1 MLLLTLSHAVN
12 VVVVTIIPILMLRDV
27 PAMRAS
33 FGPDSPAR
41 RILACLYGT
50 IALASAAALAAQA
63 AAIPAL
69 SILIA
74 CVLFPLQIIYKFA
87 TLPVVGWANPVVKS
101 NLAIALLHAATLTV
115 LWQSGSLLSVTS
127 H

>member
-1 MLLLTLSHAVN
+1 MLLLTVSHAVN
-12 VVVVTIIPILMLRDV
+12 VIVVTIIPILILRDV

-41 RILACLYGT
+41 RFLACLYAT

-63 AAIPAL
+63 AANPAL

-74 CVLFPLQIIYKFA
+74 SVLFPMQIVYKLA
-87 TLPVVGWANPVVKS
+87 TLPAVGWANPVVKS
-101 NLAIALLHAATLTV
+101 NLAIALLHTATLV
-115 LWQSGSLLSVTS
+115 ILWQGGSLRSLI
-127 H
+127 